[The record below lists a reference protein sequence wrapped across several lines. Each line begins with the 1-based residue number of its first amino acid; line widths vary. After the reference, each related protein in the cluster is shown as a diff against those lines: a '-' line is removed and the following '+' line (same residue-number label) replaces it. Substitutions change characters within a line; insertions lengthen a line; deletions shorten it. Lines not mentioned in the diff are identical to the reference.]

1 MNQRMN
7 GGRRGCGVA
16 AIGGLAL
23 GALTGCAR
31 EPAIQVRP
39 PAQSATAVPTLAI
52 ATPASRSGDVA
63 VLMAHPPAAMT
74 TVELDA
80 YHGDDY
86 MSWPG
91 RGRME
96 AMTGCPSQDSSPLL
110 DQPLW
115 QTLTFANESS
125 NNLPPSGAPWLIAAS
140 APGVVEIDW
149 PHFAR
154 FRGHLGDPAFAHCQD
169 ADRIFV
175 VEAVVAV
182 YVARRPDWLV
192 TPDVMAWRTSE
203 IPRFGVRLHHP
214 ADMVF
219 ASDGDDAWTLTSPEW
234 PQYPLRLV
242 IAKAAAESIATR
254 DNRNVQ
260 PEVRL
265 GGFVQHPPASLN
277 LPNAPPLSGDVSYC
291 NGDIHGGCVEVRF
304 AHGGMVYG
312 FRQDYGTGF
321 ELDPQVLRLAGNIL
335 DAFEIDI
342 RATITPIPPP
352 KTTLGPGP
360 FWTRAQAER
369 VALDMIGSA
378 IKPSQGTWQIVD
390 ARLVPE
396 AEALDLGHCEVH
408 RDAENMGYAFPDGVW
423 MVEMTA
429 VAESH
434 TLVYSTYLD
443 ATNGFHLCTAEK
455 K

>member
-1 MNQRMN
+1 MKWI
-7 GGRRGCGVA
+7 

-23 GALTGCAR
+23 GGLTIAGCDDKPTSQI
-31 EPAIQVRP
+31 ES
-39 PAQSATAVPTLAI
+39 PAQLATVAPTLPA
-52 ATPASRSGDVA
+52 ATSPLHSGDVA
-63 VLMAHPPAAMT
+63 ALLADPPAAMT

-96 AMTGCPSQDSSPLL
+96 AMTGCPSQDTSPLL

-125 NNLPPSGAPWLIAAS
+125 NNLPPPGAPWLIAAI
-140 APGVVEIDW
+140 APGEAELDW
-149 PHFAR
+149 PHFGR

-182 YVARRPDWLV
+182 YVASRPDWLV

-203 IPRFGVRLHHP
+203 IPRYGVRLHHP
-214 ADMVF
+214 ADTVF
-219 ASDGDDAWTLTSPEW
+219 ASDGDNAWTLTSPEW
-234 PQYPLRLV
+234 PKSPLRLT
-242 IAKAAAESIATR
+242 IAKAAAKTVATP
-254 DNRNVQ
+254 DSRNLQ
-260 PEVRL
+260 PEERL

-277 LPNAPPLSGDVSYC
+277 WPNVPPLSGDVIYC

-321 ELDPQVLRLAGNIL
+321 ELDPRVLWLARNIL
-335 DAFEIDI
+335 DAFEIDG

-360 FWTRAQAER
+360 FWSRDQAER
-369 VALDMIGSA
+369 MALDMIRSA
-378 IKPSQGTWQIVD
+378 IEPSQGTWQIVD

-396 AEALDLGHCEVH
+396 AEALDLGRCEVH
-408 RDAENMGYAFPDGVW
+408 RDADNMWYSFPDGVW

-429 VAESH
+429 VKEGR
-434 TLVYSTYLD
+434 TLVYDTYLD
-443 ATNGFHLCTAEK
+443 ATNGHHMCTSEQR
-455 K
+455 